1 MSKNFSKA
9 KGFCMSNSNKKI
21 PTSISLTEIEL
32 EFVKEMDPAGLTH
45 YIRRKITDDMTN
57 IKTKNDLS
65 VAFRDEYVRHTSA
78 LASSILLI
86 SIGIAFALIGYLL
99 FIVLLNEYLLVL
111 FAIGIVLCVIGSIQ
125 TYRFKRSIDIR
136 IDVEKR

>member
-1 MSKNFSKA
+1 
-9 KGFCMSNSNKKI
+9 MSNSNKKI

-32 EFVKEMDPAGLTH
+32 EFVKEMDSAGLTH
-45 YIRRKITDDMTN
+45 YIRRKITDDMAN

-78 LASSILLI
+78 LASAILLI
-86 SIGIAFALIGYLL
+86 AIGIAFSLIGYLL

-111 FAIGIVLCVIGSIQ
+111 FAVGIVLCVVGAIQ